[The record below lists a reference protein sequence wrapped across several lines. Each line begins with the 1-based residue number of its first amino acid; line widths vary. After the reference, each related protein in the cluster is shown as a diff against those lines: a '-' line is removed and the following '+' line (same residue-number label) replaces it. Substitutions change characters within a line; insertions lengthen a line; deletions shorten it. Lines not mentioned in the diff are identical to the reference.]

1 MAEHN
6 FSVEN
11 TLTLLLDDK
20 KYHSLRDILSTMNPA
35 DIAAVFDE
43 LPESRLPLLFRLL
56 PKELAA
62 ETFVEMDTDAQAL
75 LIRGFSDSELKEV
88 IDELYVDDAVDIVE
102 EMPANVVQ
110 RILTQADPEMRKQI
124 NEILRYPEDSAGSIM
139 TTEYV
144 SLRPNMTVGE
154 AILRIRRTGI
164 DKETIYTCYV
174 TKGHKLIGLVS
185 VKDLLLCEDDN
196 ATIES
201 IMTDHVI
208 TVGTLDDQEQVAQM
222 FSKYDFLALPVVDT
236 ENRLVGI
243 VTFDDAMDVMQ
254 DEATEDMEK
263 MAAMLPSE
271 HPYLRSSPFEIWKN
285 RIPWLMLLMISATL
299 TGLVITSFEDA
310 LGVLPCLT
318 AFIPMLMDTGGNSGS
333 QACVTVIR
341 GISLDE
347 IEFRDIFKVVWKEIR
362 VAVLCGICLA
372 IACFGKIMLVDH
384 MLLKSESVTTW
395 VALVVS
401 LSMEE
406 IIDAAKRAEIYDD
419 ILAMPDGF
427 DTYVGER
434 GTLLSGGQKQRI
446 SIARIFLK
454 NPPILILDEATS
466 ALDSLTEAKIQH
478 AFDELAKDRTTL
490 IIAHRLSTIRAASRI
505 LVVSD
510 GRIVESG
517 THAELMQQK
526 GVYANLCNTQNL
538 FL

>member
-11 TLTLLLDDK
+11 TLSQLLELK

-35 DIAAVFDE
+35 DVAAVFDDMA
-43 LPESRLPLLFRLL
+43 ESQLPLLFRLL

-62 ETFVEMDTDAQAL
+62 ETFVEMEPEAQEL

-110 RILTQADPEMRKQI
+110 RILAQAEPEMRKQI

-144 SLRPNMTVGE
+144 SLRPNMTVEE

-174 TKGHKLIGLVS
+174 THGRKLVGMVT
-185 VKDLLLCEDDN
+185 VKDLLLCSDDE

-201 IMTDHVI
+201 IMQEHVI

-222 FSKYDFLALPVVDT
+222 FTKYNFLALPVVDT

-243 VTFDDAMDVMQ
+243 VTFDDAMDVME
-254 DEATEDMEK
+254 DETTEDMEK

-271 HPYLRSSPFEIWKN
+271 HPYMRSSPFEIWKN
-285 RIPWLMLLMISATL
+285 RIPWLLLLMVSATL
-299 TGLVITSFEDA
+299 TGLVITSFENA
-310 LGVLPCLT
+310 LGALPCLT

-333 QACVTVIR
+333 QACVTIIR

-347 IEFRDIFKVVWKEIR
+347 IEFRDIFKVIWKEIR
-362 VAVLCGICLA
+362 VAVMAGVVLSV
-372 IACFGKIMLVDH
+372 ACFGKIMLVDH
-384 MLLKSESVTTW
+384 LLLGSDSVTW
-395 VALVVS
+395 MVALVVS
-401 LSMEE
+401 VSLALTVCIAKLVGSTLPLL
-406 IIDAAKRAEIYDD
+406 AKRI
-419 ILAMPDGF
+419 GF
-427 DTYVGER
+427 DPAVMASPIITTIVDFLS
-434 GTLLSGGQKQRI
+434 LLVYFTF
-446 SIARIFLK
+446 A
-454 NPPILILDEATS
+454 
-466 ALDSLTEAKIQH
+466 
-478 AFDELAKDRTTL
+478 
-490 IIAHRLSTIRAASRI
+490 STILGI
-505 LVVSD
+505 
-510 GRIVESG
+510 
-517 THAELMQQK
+517 
-526 GVYANLCNTQNL
+526 
-538 FL
+538 

>member
-11 TLTLLLDDK
+11 TLSQLLELK

-35 DIAAVFDE
+35 DVAAVFDDMA
-43 LPESRLPLLFRLL
+43 ESQLPLLFRLL

-62 ETFVEMDTDAQAL
+62 ETFVEMEPEAQEL

-110 RILTQADPEMRKQI
+110 RILAQAEPEMRKQI

-144 SLRPNMTVGE
+144 SLRPNMTVEE

-174 TKGHKLIGLVS
+174 TRGRKLIGMVS
-185 VKDLLLCEDDN
+185 VKDLLLCTDDE

-201 IMTDHVI
+201 IMEEHVI

-222 FSKYDFLALPVVDT
+222 FTKYNFLALPVVDT

-243 VTFDDAMDVMQ
+243 VTFDDAMDVME
-254 DEATEDMEK
+254 DETTEDMEK

-271 HPYLRSSPFEIWKN
+271 HPYMRSSPFEIWKN
-285 RIPWLMLLMISATL
+285 RIPWLLLLMVSATL
-299 TGLVITSFEDA
+299 TGLVITSFENA
-310 LGVLPCLT
+310 LGALPCLT

-333 QACVTVIR
+333 QACVTIIR

-347 IEFRDIFKVVWKEIR
+347 IEFRDIFKVIWKEIR
-362 VAVLCGICLA
+362 VAVMAGVVLSV
-372 IACFGKIMLVDH
+372 ACFGKIMLVDH
-384 MLLKSESVTTW
+384 LLLGSDSVTW
-395 VALVVS
+395 MVALVVS
-401 LSMEE
+401 VSLALTVCIAKLVGSTLPLL
-406 IIDAAKRAEIYDD
+406 AKRI
-419 ILAMPDGF
+419 GF
-427 DTYVGER
+427 DPAVMASPIITTIVDFLS
-434 GTLLSGGQKQRI
+434 LLVYFTF
-446 SIARIFLK
+446 A
-454 NPPILILDEATS
+454 NTILGI
-466 ALDSLTEAKIQH
+466 
-478 AFDELAKDRTTL
+478 
-490 IIAHRLSTIRAASRI
+490 
-505 LVVSD
+505 
-510 GRIVESG
+510 
-517 THAELMQQK
+517 
-526 GVYANLCNTQNL
+526 
-538 FL
+538 